1 MSEDRFQ
8 LIRLLEAMLYAASEP
23 LPAVALGKRLPEG
36 SNVEELLQELQA
48 LYANRGV
55 NLVHHE
61 DRWCFRTSSD
71 LADRLAIET
80 TVTRKLSRA
89 AIETLAIVSYHQ
101 PVTRAEIEEIRGV
114 ALSQGTLDRLLE
126 VGWIKPKGRRQ
137 TPGRPVTWV
146 TTDAF
151 LEHFGLES
159 LEALPGVEELKAAGL
174 LDARP
179 AISTL
184 GAGVMAAMQGGGA
197 GNGDDEESE
206 EEEEGAANGSD
217 PFELPGERNAGNA
230 DESDEDEEPLE
241 ADDDVDH
248 EDGDGNDDEDSDDG
262 ESDEDD
268 DEGASDDDDDE
279 DDGSDDEDELDDEDA
294 GSNGDD
300 GDGDGEDEDEDDA
313 SPGRQRRTEPAA

>member
-1 MSEDRFQ
+1 MSEERFQ
-8 LIRLLEAMLYAASEP
+8 LIRLLEAMLFAASEP
-23 LPAVALGKRLPEG
+23 LPAVALGKRLPDG
-36 SNVEELLQELQA
+36 ANVEDLLRELQA

-61 DRWCFRTSSD
+61 DRWCFRTASD

-114 ALSQGTLDRLLE
+114 ALSQGTLDKLLE

-184 GAGVMAAMQGGGA
+184 GAGVMAAMQGGA
-197 GNGDDEESE
+197 LDSGDDEESDE
-206 EEEEGAANGSD
+206 EEVGAGNGSD
-217 PFELPGERNAGNA
+217 PFDLPDERDTSN
-230 DESDEDEEPLE
+230 ESDEDEEPSDG
-241 ADDDVDH
+241 DDDLD
-248 EDGDGNDDEDSDDG
+248 DAGDRGEAGEDSDDDD
-262 ESDEDD
+262 SDD
-268 DEGASDDDDDE
+268 DDADDDDDDE
-279 DDGSDDEDELDDEDA
+279 EAADDEDDLDDEDS
-294 GSNGDD
+294 GSN
-300 GDGDGEDEDEDDA
+300 GEDEDEDDA
-313 SPGRQRRTEPAA
+313 PPRRQRRTEPAA

>member
-1 MSEDRFQ
+1 MSEERFQ
-8 LIRLLEAMLYAASEP
+8 LIRLLEAMLFAASEP
-23 LPAVALGKRLPEG
+23 LPAVALGKRLPDG
-36 SNVEELLQELQA
+36 ANVEDLLRELQA

-61 DRWCFRTSSD
+61 DRWCFRTASD

-114 ALSQGTLDRLLE
+114 ALSQGTLDKLLE

-184 GAGVMAAMQGGGA
+184 GAGVMAAMQGGA
-197 GNGDDEESE
+197 LDSGDDEESDE
-206 EEEEGAANGSD
+206 EEVGAGNGSD
-217 PFELPGERNAGNA
+217 PFDLPDERDTSN
-230 DESDEDEEPLE
+230 ESDEDEEPSDG
-241 ADDDVDH
+241 DDDLD
-248 EDGDGNDDEDSDDG
+248 DAGDRGEAGEDSDDDD
-262 ESDEDD
+262 SDD
-268 DEGASDDDDDE
+268 DDADDDDDDE
-279 DDGSDDEDELDDEDA
+279 EAADDEDDLDDEDT
-294 GSNGDD
+294 GGNGE
-300 GDGDGEDEDEDDA
+300 DGDGEEEDEEDA
-313 SPGRQRRTEPAA
+313 PPGRLRRTEPAA

>member
-1 MSEDRFQ
+1 MSEERFQ
-8 LIRLLEAMLYAASEP
+8 LIRLLEAMLFAASEP
-23 LPAVALGKRLPEG
+23 LPAVALGKRLPDG
-36 SNVEELLQELQA
+36 ADVEDLLRELQA

-55 NLVHHE
+55 NLVHHG
-61 DRWCFRTSSD
+61 DRWCFRTASD

-114 ALSQGTLDRLLE
+114 ALSQGTLDKLLE

-184 GAGVMAAMQGGGA
+184 GAGVMAAMQGGA
-197 GNGDDEESE
+197 LDSGDDEESDE
-206 EEEEGAANGSD
+206 EEVGAGNGSD
-217 PFELPGERNAGNA
+217 PFEFPDERDTGN
-230 DESDEDEEPLE
+230 ESDGGEEPSDT
-241 ADDDVDH
+241 DDDLD
-248 EDGDGNDDEDSDDG
+248 DAGDGGEADEDSDDDG
-262 ESDEDD
+262 
-268 DEGASDDDDDE
+268 SDDDDADDDDEEAADHE
-279 DDGSDDEDELDDEDA
+279 DDLDDEDA
-294 GSNGDD
+294 GGNGE
-300 GDGDGEDEDEDDA
+300 DGDGEEEDEDDA
-313 SPGRQRRTEPAA
+313 PPGRQRRTEPAA

>member
-8 LIRLLEAMLYAASEP
+8 LIRLLEAMLFAAAEP
-23 LPAVALGKRLPEG
+23 LPAPALGKRLPEG
-36 SNVEELLQELQA
+36 ANVDELLTELQG

-55 NLVHHE
+55 NLVRHE
-61 DRWCFRTSSD
+61 DLWCFRTASD

-114 ALSQGTLDRLLE
+114 ALSQGTLDKLLE

-151 LEHFGLES
+151 LSHFGLES
-159 LEALPGVEELKAAGL
+159 IEALPGVEELKAAGL

-184 GAGVMAAMQGGGA
+184 GAGVMAAMQGGG
-197 GNGDDEESE
+197 GVDSEDDEENDGE
-206 EEEEGAANGSD
+206 EETANGAD
-217 PFELPGERNAGNA
+217 PFELPGERDAGNENDGEA
-230 DESDEDEEPLE
+230 DEESSDEDED
-241 ADDDVDH
+241 A
-248 EDGDGNDDEDSDDG
+248 G
-262 ESDEDD
+262 EEDD
-268 DEGASDDDDDE
+268 DAGDDDDADGDE
-279 DDGSDDEDELDDEDA
+279 DDGDGASDEDEDKDLDEEEGGEDDDDADDDADEDDEDA
-294 GSNGDD
+294 DE
-300 GDGDGEDEDEDDA
+300 EDEDGAE
-313 SPGRQRRTEPAA
+313 PGRQRRTEPAAGRG

>member
-8 LIRLLEAMLYAASEP
+8 LIRLLEAMLFAAAAP
-23 LPAVALGKRLPEG
+23 LPASALGKRLPEG
-36 SNVEELLQELQA
+36 ANVDELLAELQG

-55 NLVHHE
+55 NLVRHE
-61 DRWCFRTSSD
+61 DLWCFRTASD

-114 ALSQGTLDRLLE
+114 ALSQGTLDKLLE

-151 LEHFGLES
+151 LSHFGLES

-184 GAGVMAAMQGGGA
+184 GAGVMAAMQGGG
-197 GNGDDEESE
+197 GVDSEDDEENDGE
-206 EEEEGAANGSD
+206 EETANGAD
-217 PFELPGERNAGNA
+217 PFELPGERDAGNENDGEA
-230 DESDEDEEPLE
+230 DEESSDEGEDAGEEGDDAGDDDD
-241 ADDDVDH
+241 ADDD
-248 EDGDGNDDEDSDDG
+248 DGDEDDED
-262 ESDEDD
+262 
-268 DEGASDDDDDE
+268 GAS
-279 DDGSDDEDELDDEDA
+279 
-294 GSNGDD
+294 
-300 GDGDGEDEDEDDA
+300 DEDEDDDLDEEEGGEDDDDA
-313 SPGRQRRTEPAA
+313 DEDDEDADEEDDDGAEPGRQRRTEPAAGRG